1 MRRFL
6 TLVVFLTAT
15 IAAATADNR
24 PIQVDAL
31 PNTAQH
37 FIKKHFPQQRVVF
50 ATIDSGMFDT
60 DYEARLDNGTKL
72 DFDRQ
77 GVWKEIENEHG
88 LLPESV
94 IPQYAL
100 DYVKANFPGRSFVKI
115 ERDNRKVE
123 VELNNDLEI
132 VFDKHGK
139 VIHID
144 D

>member
-1 MRRFL
+1 M
-6 TLVVFLTAT
+6 
-15 IAAATADNR
+15 
-24 PIQVDAL
+24 
-31 PNTAQH
+31 AQH

-139 VIHID
+139 VLHID